1 MTSDDE
7 TPVTDRPTPPYAARV
22 SAEWA
27 ASAAQPVA
35 GRAGERLVATARV
48 EEWRETPGWTWRWCR
63 DGQGREGWAPEALLE
78 IAGATGAM
86 GVAGDAGEKEETA
99 TLREDYDARE
109 LTVAVGA
116 RLAVERE
123 LAGWALC
130 QAEDGPR
137 GWVPL
142 ACLTPTTN

>member
-1 MTSDDE
+1 MAADD
-7 TPVTDRPTPPYAARV
+7 TPATDGPTPPYAATA

-27 ASAAQPVA
+27 ASAAYPVA
-35 GRAGERLVATARV
+35 GRAGARLVATARV

-63 DGQGREGWAPEALLE
+63 DSQGREGWAPEALLE
-78 IAGATGAM
+78 IAGATSATS
-86 GVAGDAGEKEETA
+86 ATGDEGEKEETA

-116 RLAVERE
+116 RLTVERE

-130 QAEDGPR
+130 RTEDGAR

-142 ACLTPTTN
+142 ACLTPTTT